1 MKYFV
6 LVRMERNGKW
16 TERTREFADYDA
28 AFNYAQ
34 YESCIKADNITV
46 CLYELKDC
54 WN

>member
-6 LVRMERNGKW
+6 LVRYQKNGEW
-16 TERTREFADYDA
+16 SEITREFDDYDR
-28 AFNYAQ
+28 AFQYAQ
-34 YESCIKADNITV
+34 YEYTREADNITV